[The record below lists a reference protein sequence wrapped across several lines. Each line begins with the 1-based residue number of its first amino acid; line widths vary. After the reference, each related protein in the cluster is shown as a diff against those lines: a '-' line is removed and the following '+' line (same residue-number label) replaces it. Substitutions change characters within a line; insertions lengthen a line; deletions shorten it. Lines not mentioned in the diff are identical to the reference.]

1 MTVSL
6 QHYRNLVIS
15 YLLPQ
20 RLRIMLLALLLLAGA
35 GLELLNPTILRSFID
50 QATGAVGVGAAA
62 PQATLNSLM
71 LLAALFIGVA
81 VLTQLAAIAA
91 TYLSEQIGWTS
102 TNQLRSDLARHCLRL
117 DLPFHSKRTAG
128 EMIERVDGDV
138 TALAQ
143 FFSQFSVQIGGSS
156 LLLFGVLVMLWR
168 ESLLVGAVMTVFAIS
183 VLLVLLRMRNLAV
196 PSVTADREAQ
206 AMLFGTIE
214 ERLAGLDDI
223 RANAGGGHVL
233 QRLDSAMREVVRRA
247 RRAMLLMTTLWG
259 TTIFLFAIGY
269 ALALGLGVYLYLGDM
284 ATLGTVYLFF
294 QYTNLLRRPLEGIS
308 EQLRVLQQASAGL
321 GRIEELRAL
330 HTSIQDGQGLHVPEG
345 ALGLTFERVHFSYEQ
360 SPTIT
365 DLSFELAPG
374 TVLGL
379 LGRTGSGKTTLTRLL
394 LRLYDI
400 NGGTIR
406 LNGVDLRELTL
417 AELRR
422 RVGIV
427 TQDVQLFEASIRDN
441 LTLFDGSLSDAQIL
455 AALQELELQA
465 WLDRQPAGL
474 DTQIGPGMLSAGEAQ
489 LLALAR
495 VFLRDPGLII
505 LDEASSRLDPAT
517 ERMLEQA
524 IDRLLNPSDQHPRT
538 AIIIAHRL
546 QTVQRADNILLLEQ
560 GRLLEYGPRAELA
573 ADPQSRFAELLRVGL
588 EDMLV

>member
-269 ALALGLGVYLYLGDM
+269 ALALGLGVYLYL
-284 ATLGTVYLFF
+284 V
-294 QYTNLLRRPLEGIS
+294 
-308 EQLRVLQQASAGL
+308 
-321 GRIEELRAL
+321 
-330 HTSIQDGQGLHVPEG
+330 
-345 ALGLTFERVHFSYEQ
+345 VH
-360 SPTIT
+360 
-365 DLSFELAPG
+365 
-374 TVLGL
+374 
-379 LGRTGSGKTTLTRLL
+379 
-394 LRLYDI
+394 
-400 NGGTIR
+400 
-406 LNGVDLRELTL
+406 
-417 AELRR
+417 
-422 RVGIV
+422 
-427 TQDVQLFEASIRDN
+427 
-441 LTLFDGSLSDAQIL
+441 
-455 AALQELELQA
+455 
-465 WLDRQPAGL
+465 
-474 DTQIGPGMLSAGEAQ
+474 
-489 LLALAR
+489 
-495 VFLRDPGLII
+495 
-505 LDEASSRLDPAT
+505 
-517 ERMLEQA
+517 
-524 IDRLLNPSDQHPRT
+524 H
-538 AIIIAHRL
+538 
-546 QTVQRADNILLLEQ
+546 
-560 GRLLEYGPRAELA
+560 
-573 ADPQSRFAELLRVGL
+573 
-588 EDMLV
+588 

>member
-1 MTVSL
+1 MSISL
-6 QHYRNLVIS
+6 QHYRNLLHT

-20 RLRIMLLALLLLAGA
+20 RLRIGLLGVLLLAGA

-50 QATGAVGVGAAA
+50 QAIGAIELSAADA
-62 PQATLNSLM
+62 QATLQSLM

-81 VLTQLAAIAA
+81 VLTQVAAIAA
-91 TYLSEQIGWTS
+91 TFLSEQIGWTS
-102 TNQLRSDLARHCLRL
+102 TNQLRSDLARHCLGL

-143 FFSQFSVQIGGSS
+143 FFSQFTVQIGGSG
-156 LLLFGVLVMLWR
+156 LLLIGVLVMLWR
-168 ESLLVGAVMTVFAIS
+168 ESMLVGTVMTIFAIS
-183 VLLVLLRMRNLAV
+183 VLLILLRMRNLAV

-223 RANAGGGHVL
+223 RANAGGSYVL
-233 QRLDSAMREVVRRA
+233 QRLDAAMREVVRRA
-247 RRAMLLMTTLWG
+247 LRATLMMTVLWG
-259 TTIFLFAIGY
+259 GTVQLFAIGY
-269 ALALGLGVYLYLGDM
+269 ALALGLGIYLYLRGA

-294 QYTNLLRRPLEGIS
+294 QYTSLLRRPLEGIS

-330 HTSIQDGQGLHVPEG
+330 DSSIRDGSNPQILEG
-345 ALGLTFERVHFSYEQ
+345 ALGLRFEHVHFAYEHN
-360 SPTIT
+360 PTIT

-400 NGGTIR
+400 NSGAIR
-406 LNGVDLRELTL
+406 LNGIDLRELKL

-427 TQDVQLFEASIRDN
+427 TQDVQLFEASIRN
-441 LTLFDGSLSDAQIL
+441 NMTLFDTSISDARIV
-455 AALQELELQA
+455 AALQELELHA
-465 WLDRQPAGL
+465 WLERQAAGL

-495 VFLRDPGLII
+495 VFLREPGLII

-524 IDRLLNPSDQHPRT
+524 IDRLLKPRGQPART

-546 QTVQRADNILLLEQ
+546 QTVQRADSILLLEQ
-560 GRLLEYGPRAELA
+560 GQLLEYGPRTELS
-573 ADPQSRFAELLRVGL
+573 ADPRSRFAELLRVGM
-588 EDMLV
+588 EEMLA